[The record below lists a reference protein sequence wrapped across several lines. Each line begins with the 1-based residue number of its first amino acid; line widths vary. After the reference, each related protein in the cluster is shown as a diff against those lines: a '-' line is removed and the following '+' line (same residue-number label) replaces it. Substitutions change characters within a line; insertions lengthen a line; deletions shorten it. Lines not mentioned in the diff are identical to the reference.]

1 MPVIPSVALPIS
13 PVPTAAHPYPWRFA
27 PGDEVY
33 VLGRAPEETFK
44 VIGGELWLSFPH
56 LHAVD
61 TAGKTWR
68 LPQIHCSSKP
78 IVFRK
83 G

>member
-1 MPVIPSVALPIS
+1 MPAIPTRSLTPH
-13 PVPTAAHPYPWRFA
+13 PEPTADRPYPWRFSL
-27 PGDEVY
+27 GDTVHA
-33 VLGRAPEETFK
+33 LGHPELATFK
-44 VIGGELWLSFPH
+44 VTGGELWLGWPH

-61 TAGKTWR
+61 DTGKAWR